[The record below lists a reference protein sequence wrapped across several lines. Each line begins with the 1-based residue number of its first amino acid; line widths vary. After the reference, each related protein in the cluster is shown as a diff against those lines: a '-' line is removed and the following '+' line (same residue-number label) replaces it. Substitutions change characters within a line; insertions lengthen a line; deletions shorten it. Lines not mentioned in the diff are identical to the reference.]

1 MKLINTKFT
10 ERQFIARLEKFCRSK
25 NHLYTDS
32 NNFETFVY
40 KIQDNQFWIGKYTL
54 VGRSY
59 GFLSTRL
66 NCKYKV
72 TESGRVD
79 VSFRRAKHP
88 FHAILHLLFLAVGIY
103 FCADSL
109 ISLFQQSQTS
119 DLFILLGF
127 LAVGVYG
134 LIIKPNNEWSYL
146 EQHLY
151 KICDIK

>member
-25 NHLYTDS
+25 NHLYTD

-40 KIQDNQFWIGKYTL
+40 KIQDNQFWLGKYTL

-88 FHAILHLLFLAVGIY
+88 FHAILHLLFLVVGIY
-103 FCADSL
+103 SCADSL
-109 ISLFQQSQTS
+109 INVFQQSNSS
-119 DLFILLGF
+119 DLFIVLGF

-134 LIIKPNNEWSYL
+134 LIIKPSIEWGYL
-146 EQHLY
+146 EEHLY